1 MEVLISEALL
11 CLIHCAAIAPQ
22 LLLFTDQIGALST
35 FLSGPNGS
43 MDYGK
48 GEETRTLCEDQ
59 MQIHYVMHEKILRR
73 LDMTT
78 HLNIIGFLV
87 RNLQHTCCNQAVLSC
102 SK

>member
-11 CLIHCAAIAPQ
+11 GLIHCAAIASQ
-22 LLLFTDQIGALST
+22 LWIGALST

-59 MQIHYVMHEKILRR
+59 MQIHYVMHEKILRT

>member
-43 MDYGK
+43 MDFGK
-48 GEETRTLCEDQ
+48 EP
-59 MQIHYVMHEKILRR
+59 
-73 LDMTT
+73 TT
-78 HLNIIGFLV
+78 YM
-87 RNLQHTCCNQAVLSC
+87 LQSGSIKLL
-102 SK
+102 